1 MKKVEV
7 TIITANKLT
16 ASQKKVVQQ
25 ALASKISLVEI
36 KEEIDPEVVGGIKI
50 KLGTQIFD
58 ATVAG
63 KLERLKSLL
72 PEIQV
77 TTAIELSANQRVK
90 IRSAL
95 EKKYGSVAISEVID
109 QKIIG
114 GVKIVADSKEYDATI
129 KGKLAR
135 LKQQLLQTI

>member
-63 KLERLKSLL
+63 KLEKLKSLL